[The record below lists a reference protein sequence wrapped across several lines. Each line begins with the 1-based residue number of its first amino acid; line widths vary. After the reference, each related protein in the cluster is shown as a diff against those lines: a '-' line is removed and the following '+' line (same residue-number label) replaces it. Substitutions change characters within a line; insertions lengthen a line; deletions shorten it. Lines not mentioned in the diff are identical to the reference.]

1 MSASARRA
9 RRARRPGVASLRWA
23 AAAWLQGLAAA
34 ALLPA
39 VPAAS
44 VAAAQEPVV
53 LTLEDAL
60 ARAADHNPQYRQ
72 ALNQVDLAGPQA
84 RAAWGAF
91 LPNLSLS
98 YSTGQRFSR
107 EPTAVD
113 FFGNPIENTDLQTR
127 ISSDASQYLSMSMDL
142 LQGGARFHALG
153 EARAQAS
160 VTRRTGERELNAV
173 LAEVQR
179 QFLTAQRQKA
189 RVAVELELL
198 AARER
203 DVEATRRRFEL
214 ATVSRSDLLGTQLEL
229 ETQRAAVIQA
239 RGEFDKGLLAL
250 ARAIGDPGLSEID
263 VAAGDPEPFDPAALD
278 LDGLVELG
286 RRESP
291 QVGEAAATLSLR
303 QASLRNRKAARWPT
317 LSLNSNF
324 YRNAFGQDQTA
335 LFDLLEVNLSPDDFR
350 ASIGLSVS
358 IPIFTRFETSRS
370 IAEADVQLRNA
381 GEAMRQTEL
390 EVEEQIRA
398 RYVDLE
404 TAWATVQERDR
415 RLEIARERL
424 RIVRQEYQLA
434 TKSVED
440 LRTAV
445 REEASA
451 LRDVV
456 DQRYEFATA
465 LVGLYE
471 AAGTVAREAGV
482 TPVGAGN

>member
-1 MSASARRA
+1 MRAATALAATLVLTFGDASA
-9 RRARRPGVASLRWA
+9 
-23 AAAWLQGLAAA
+23 QD
-34 ALLPA
+34 
-39 VPAAS
+39 
-44 VAAAQEPVV
+44 PVV

-60 ARAADHNPQYRQ
+60 ARATDHNPQYRQ
-72 ALNQVDLAGPQA
+72 ALNQVDLAGPQG

-91 LPNLSLS
+91 LPNLNLS

-127 ISSDASQYLSMSMDL
+127 VSSDASQFLSMNMDL
-142 LQGGARFHALG
+142 LQGGRRFHALS

-160 VTRRTGERELNAV
+160 VTRRAGERELNAV

-189 RVAVELELL
+189 RVAVESDLL
-198 AARER
+198 AAREQ

-229 ETQRAAVIQA
+229 EAQRVAVIQA
-239 RGEFDKGLLAL
+239 QGEFDKGLLAL
-250 ARAIGDPGLSEID
+250 AKAIGDPGLVKID
-263 VAAGDPEPFDPAALD
+263 VAPGDPEPFDPATLD
-278 LDGLVELG
+278 VDALVERG
-286 RRESP
+286 RRDSP
-291 QVGEAAATLSLR
+291 QVGEAAATLSVR
-303 QASLRNRKAARWPT
+303 QAALRNQKAARWPT
-317 LSLNSNF
+317 LRLNSSF
-324 YRNAFGQDQTA
+324 YRNAYGQDQTA
-335 LFDLLEVNLSPDDFR
+335 LFDLVELNFSPDDFR
-350 ASIGLSVS
+350 ASVGLTVDV
-358 IPIFTRFETSRS
+358 PLFTRFQTSRD

-398 RYVDLE
+398 RFVDLE
-404 TAWATVQERDR
+404 TAWATVQERSR

-434 TKSVED
+434 TKSIED

-451 LRDVV
+451 QRDVV

-471 AAGTVAREAGV
+471 AAGAVAR
-482 TPVGAGN
+482 N

>member
-1 MSASARRA
+1 MRAATALAATLALAVGDASA
-9 RRARRPGVASLRWA
+9 
-23 AAAWLQGLAAA
+23 QD
-34 ALLPA
+34 
-39 VPAAS
+39 
-44 VAAAQEPVV
+44 PVV

-72 ALNQVDLAGPQA
+72 ALNQVDLAGPQG

-91 LPNLSLS
+91 LPNLNLS

-127 ISSDASQYLSMSMDL
+127 ASSDASQFLSMNMDL
-142 LQGGARFHALG
+142 LQGGRRFHALG

-160 VTRRTGERELNAV
+160 VTRRAGERELNTV

-189 RVAVELELL
+189 RVAVELDLL
-198 AARER
+198 AAREQ

-214 ATVSRSDLLGTQLEL
+214 ATVSRSDLLGTELEL
-229 ETQRAAVIQA
+229 EAQRVAVIQA
-239 RGEFDKGLLAL
+239 QGELDKGLLAL
-250 ARAIGDPGLSEID
+250 AKAIGDPGLAEID
-263 VAAGDPEPFDPAALD
+263 VAPGDPAPFDPATLD
-278 LDGLVELG
+278 LDALVERG
-286 RRESP
+286 RRDSP

-303 QASLRNRKAARWPT
+303 QAALRNQKAARWPT
-317 LSLNSNF
+317 LRLTSSF
-324 YRNAFGQDQTA
+324 YRNAYGEDQTA
-335 LFDLLEVNLSPDDFR
+335 LFELLELNFSPDDFR
-350 ASIGLSVS
+350 ASVGLAVDV
-358 IPIFTRFETSRS
+358 PLFTRFQTSRD

-398 RYVDLE
+398 RFVDLE
-404 TAWATVQERDR
+404 TAWATVQERSR

-434 TKSVED
+434 TKSIED

-451 LRDVV
+451 QRDVV

-471 AAGTVAREAGV
+471 AAGAVAR
-482 TPVGAGN
+482 N

>member
-1 MSASARRA
+1 MR
-9 RRARRPGVASLRWA
+9 
-23 AAAWLQGLAAA
+23 AAA
-34 ALLPA
+34 AL
-39 VPAAS
+39 AATALVWTVGGAS
-44 VAAAQEPVV
+44 AQDPVV

-72 ALNQVDLAGPQA
+72 ALNQVDLAVPQG

-91 LPNLSLS
+91 LPDLNLN

-107 EPTAVD
+107 EPTARD
-113 FFGNPIENTDLQTR
+113 FFGNPIENQDLRTR
-127 ISSDASQYLSMSMDL
+127 VSSDASQFLSMNMDL
-142 LQGGARFHALG
+142 LQGGRRFHGLAQ
-153 EARAQAS
+153 ARAQARVS
-160 VTRRTGERELNAV
+160 RRAGERELNAV

-189 RVAVELELL
+189 RMAVELDLL
-198 AARER
+198 AAREQ

-214 ATVSRSDLLGTQLEL
+214 ATISRSDLLGTQLEL
-229 ETQRAAVIQA
+229 EAQRVAVIQA

-250 ARAIGDPGLSEID
+250 AKAIGDPGLSKID
-263 VAAGDPEPFDPAALD
+263 VAPGDPEPFDPATLD
-278 LDGLVELG
+278 LDALVELG

-303 QASLRNRKAARWPT
+303 QAALRNQKAARWPT
-317 LSLNSNF
+317 LRLTSNF
-324 YRNAFGQDQTA
+324 YRNAYGDEQTA
-335 LFDLLEVNLSPDDFR
+335 LFDLLELNFSPDDFR
-350 ASIGLSVS
+350 ASVGLNVSV
-358 IPIFTRFETSRS
+358 PLFTRFETSRN

-404 TAWATVQERDR
+404 TAWATFQERSR
-415 RLEIARERL
+415 RLEIAGERL
-424 RIVRQEYQLA
+424 RIVREEYQLA
-434 TKSVED
+434 TKSIED

-465 LVGLYE
+465 LVGLHE
-471 AAGTVAREAGV
+471 AAGAVARETGQASA
-482 TPVGAGN
+482 GAGN